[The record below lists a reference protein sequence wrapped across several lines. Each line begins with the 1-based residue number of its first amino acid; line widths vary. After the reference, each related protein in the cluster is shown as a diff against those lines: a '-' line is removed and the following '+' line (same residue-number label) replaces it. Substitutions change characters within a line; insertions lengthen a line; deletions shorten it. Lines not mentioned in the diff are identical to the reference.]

1 MWSALLIAAC
11 LSAPPLDTVEDL
23 PKLLGEEFDLLQA
36 LDSLDDDRREQEK
49 RLSENQA
56 KRIEV
61 IARRDRAAKR
71 HADARKTLQEERE
84 RIRRRIQVYVDLK
97 KVRQWQL
104 LASAGDYATYL
115 RMRRVLA
122 QLVKGDEQRIREYHD
137 VVKSYHAAKTGHEDE
152 LAELSRV
159 EKQIT
164 DARTRLE
171 RDKAIKTALLES
183 VRADK
188 KFWQKAGR
196 DLDRASKR
204 LQGRIENF
212 EEWKGKRLW
221 FRDLKG
227 QYLNPV
233 PGGQIDQGYGKT
245 THPKFNTSTFHRGL
259 RIVPGR
265 KRVRTVRA
273 IYWGRVVYAGWLR
286 GYGNTVI
293 VDHTKG
299 DYTLYAHLAN
309 LKVQEGDVLKSRQEL
324 GTMGRSGALDG
335 KVALY
340 FELRLGGKPVNPVY
354 WFR

>member
-1 MWSALLIAAC
+1 MWSSLLITLC
-11 LSAPPLDTVEDL
+11 LAGPPLDTVEDL

-36 LDSLDDDRREQEK
+36 LDNLDDDRRLQEK
-49 RLSENQA
+49 LLSENQT
-56 KRIEV
+56 KRVEV

-71 HADARKTLQEERE
+71 YSDASTRLQAERE

-97 KVRQWQL
+97 KVKQWQL

-115 RMRRVLA
+115 RMRRVLG
-122 QLVKGDEQRIREYHD
+122 QLVQGDEARIR
-137 VVKSYHAAKTGHEDE
+137 KYHAVVSAYHTAKKGHTEE
-152 LAELSRV
+152 LAELDRV
-159 EKQIT
+159 EKRIS
-164 DARTRLE
+164 DAKTKLE

-188 KFWQKAGR
+188 LFWQKADKDR
-196 DLDRASKR
+196 DRASSR
-204 LQGRIENF
+204 LQKRIDNF
-212 EEWKGKRLW
+212 QEWKNKRLW

-233 PGGQIDQGYGKT
+233 PGGETVQGYGKT
-245 THPKFNTSTFHRGL
+245 LHPKFKTSTFHRGL

-265 KRVRTVRA
+265 KKVRTVRV
-273 IYWGRVVYAGWLR
+273 IYWGKVVYAGWLR

-299 DYTLYAHLAN
+299 DYTLYAHLSAV
-309 LKVQEGDVLKSRQEL
+309 KVKVDDVLKSRQEI
-324 GTMGRSGALDG
+324 GVMGRSGSLDG
-335 KVALY
+335 KLGLY
-340 FELRLGGKPVNPVY
+340 FELRLSGKPVNPRS